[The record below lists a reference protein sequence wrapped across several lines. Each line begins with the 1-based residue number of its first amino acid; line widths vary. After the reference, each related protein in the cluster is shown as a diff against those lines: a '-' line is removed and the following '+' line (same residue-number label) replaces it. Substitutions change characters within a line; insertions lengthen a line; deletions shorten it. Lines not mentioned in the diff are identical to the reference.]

1 MDPSTKKLAR
11 FWLKY
16 KVNNRSR
23 PLTVEADKVLSKEI
37 ALHSLSGLDLNP
49 LKNLDVMRLLL
60 TVNLTLNLN
69 FQDQVIK
76 SLNLN
81 LVVDQ
86 EVALAK
92 KVE

>member
-1 MDPSTKKLAR
+1 
-11 FWLKY
+11 
-16 KVNNRSR
+16 
-23 PLTVEADKVLSKEI
+23 
-37 ALHSLSGLDLNP
+37 
-49 LKNLDVMRLLL
+49 MRLLL